1 MEKIMKKSVLFFDI
15 DGTLLSEV
23 TGTIPESA
31 IQALHAAQKAGHL
44 LFVNTGRTI
53 CSLPAEIRRFPFDG
67 FLCGCGTGLFYRGEE
82 LFAHSIPADRGRAII
97 SKLIECSLGGL
108 AEGPEDVYFPSRI
121 SRFDRLEGSRRYFRQ
136 KGMGIELPIES
147 GDYIYDK
154 LFVYADEQSDLEAFL
169 AFIEED
175 MEPLDRGDNAYEV
188 IQKGYSKATAC
199 QFILDKLGFTLD
211 DAYVFGDS
219 SNDLSM
225 FEYAKHAV
233 AMGKHADVLDP
244 HTEFVTKKVE
254 DDGIA
259 CALEHYGLI

>member
-1 MEKIMKKSVLFFDI
+1 MERSVLFFDI

-23 TGTIPESA
+23 TGKIPESA
-31 IQALHAAQKAGHL
+31 VQALRAAQRAGHL

-53 CSLPAEIRRFPFDG
+53 CSIPAEIRRFPFDG
-67 FLCGCGTGLFYRGEE
+67 FLCGCGTGLFYKDEE
-82 LFAHSIPADRGRAII
+82 LFAHSIPKQRGQEII
-97 SKLIECSLGGL
+97 RKLMECNLGGL

-121 SRFDRLEGSRRYFRQ
+121 TRFDSLERSRRYFRQ

-147 GDYIYDK
+147 RDYIYDK
-154 LFVYADEQSDLEAFL
+154 LFVYADTQSDLEEFL
-169 AFIEED
+169 EFIRED

-199 QFILDKLGFTLD
+199 RFILEKMGFTLD
-211 DAYVFGDS
+211 QAYVFGDS

-233 AMGKHADVLDP
+233 AMGKHADVLEP
-244 HTEFVTKKVE
+244 HTEFVTKTVE
-254 DDGIA
+254 DGGIA
-259 CALEHYGLI
+259 YALEHYGLI